1 MLKRLLD
8 YNDGEEMDIVVLI
21 KNSQLRR
28 NKKNKLFLAM
38 QFGDGSGEI
47 RGNFW
52 DATDQDAATFSTGTI
67 VELNGKREEYQGR
80 PQIRIYS
87 LRVVGPQEGYEL
99 DQFVKS
105 APEPINDMHAE
116 INQFVNQI
124 QNRTW
129 KTIVQYLLKK
139 WGKRFYDYPA
149 GRSNHHAV
157 RGGLAFHTLSMLK
170 DAKGLADNYEQIDRS
185 LLYAGCILH
194 DMGKVLELTG
204 PAATQYTTEGNLV
217 GHLVLID
224 EQIML
229 AAQDLKIDLESE
241 ALLLLRH
248 MVLSH
253 HGRYE
258 YGSPKLPALLEAEIL
273 HRIDDMDAMVYA
285 VTNALQH
292 TGRGTFTEPLL
303 SQDGKRYYRPKHD
316 QALDNAKHLE

>member
-21 KNSQLRR
+21 RSAQLRY
-28 NKKNKLFLAM
+28 NKKNNPYLVI
-38 QFGDGSGEI
+38 QFSDNSGEI
-47 RGNFW
+47 RGNYW
-52 DATDQDAATFSTGTI
+52 DANNQDVATFTAGTV

-87 LRVVGPQEGYEL
+87 LRVIGPQEGYEI
-99 DQFVKS
+99 DQFIKS
-105 APEPINDMHAE
+105 APESINDMEEE
-116 INQFVNQI
+116 INKFIAQI
-124 QNRTW
+124 QNKVW
-129 KTIVQYLLKK
+129 KTIIEYLLNK
-139 WGKRFYDYPA
+139 WDKRFYDYPA
-149 GRSNHHAV
+149 GKSNHHAV

-170 DAKGLADNYEQIDRS
+170 DAKGLADNYTQVNRS

-204 PAATQYTTEGNLV
+204 PAATKYTAEGNLV

-229 AAQDLKIDLESE
+229 AANDLNFDLKSE
-241 ALLLLRH
+241 DLLLLRH

-258 YGSPKLPALLEAEIL
+258 YGSPKLPSLLEAELL
-273 HRIDDMDAMVYA
+273 HRIDDLDATVYA
-285 VTNALQH
+285 VTNALQN
-292 TGRGTFTEPLL
+292 TPKGEFTEPILG
-303 SQDGKRYYRPKHD
+303 QDGKRYYHPIHD
-316 QALDNAKHLE
+316 SALEKAKRLE